1 MKRVRWSVLALVL
14 LSTAG
19 CVGMGGGSLE
29 EILAGMGGFGGGVR
43 GEVDWVDTRRQE
55 IELRA
60 SFGQRTRLQYDSR
73 TQVSYRGQRYSVRS
87 LQTGDRIAAQVE
99 RSRQG
104 ESYAR
109 QIEVEERA
117 RDDGRDGGSGQV
129 GSARFDGEVG
139 WVDTERG
146 RFQLRSS
153 RGTYTV
159 SLPYDASRSMVD
171 RFRRLRA
178 GDDVRIQ
185 GELLGNG
192 RIELERFL

>member
-1 MKRVRWSVLALVL
+1 MKRARWSLVTLVL
-14 LSTAG
+14 LSSAG

-29 EILAGMGGFGGGVR
+29 EILAGMGGFGDGVR
-43 GEVDWVDTRRQE
+43 GEVDWIDARRQE

-73 TQVSYRGQRYSVRS
+73 TRVLYRGQRYSVRS

-99 RSRQG
+99 RSRRG

-109 QIEVEERA
+109 QIEVEATA
-117 RDDGRDGGSGQV
+117 RDEGRVGGSGRV
-129 GSARFDGEVG
+129 VSGRFDGQVG
-139 WVDTERG
+139 WVDTDRG

-159 SLPYDASRSMVD
+159 SLPYDANRSTVD

-178 GDDVRIQ
+178 GNNVRIE